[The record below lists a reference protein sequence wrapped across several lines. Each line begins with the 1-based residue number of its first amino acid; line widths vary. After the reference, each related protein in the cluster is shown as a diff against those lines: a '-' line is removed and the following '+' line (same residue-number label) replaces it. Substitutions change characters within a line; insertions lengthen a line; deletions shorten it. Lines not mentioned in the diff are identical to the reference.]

1 MEADLSKDVEFIN
14 GIERSDAL
22 SRTDFYLDMNRNS
35 GSGLVSVESY
45 DEQYTIYIKAI
56 AAVLCFMAFH
66 IAGCKAG
73 IFPSLIPGKK
83 KRERT

>member
-1 MEADLSKDVEFIN
+1 MN
-14 GIERSDAL
+14 G
-22 SRTDFYLDMNRNS
+22 NS
-35 GSGLVSVESY
+35 GSGLVSVEGY

-83 KRERT
+83 KRERA

>member
-1 MEADLSKDVEFIN
+1 MKGRPHGRCEIRIYKIRFDVLLCIVLS
-14 GIERSDAL
+14 S
-22 SRTDFYLDMNRNS
+22 
-35 GSGLVSVESY
+35 LVILGE
-45 DEQYTIYIKAI
+45 K
-56 AAVLCFMAFH
+56 VLCFMAFH